1 VLRCSACYV
10 AYLEDWEQGRTPTA
24 SDKDDACGED
34 GGGSEYTILSAA
46 VLVEAR
52 QHRVTLDDHMR
63 NLKWKVDIPEV
74 IVPVLR
80 SHDLIL
86 EDGIDARWCLLTSGS
101 EVGRSDFLRL
111 RHCCCCMVD
120 GYGAQ

>member
-1 VLRCSACYV
+1 ML

-34 GGGSEYTILSAA
+34 GGGSKYTILSAA
-46 VLVEAR
+46 VLAQAK
-52 QHRVTLDDHMR
+52 QHRITLDDHMR
-63 NLKWKVDIPEV
+63 WKVNIPEV

-80 SHDLIL
+80 SHDLVF
-86 EDGIDARWCLLTSGS
+86 EDGIDARWSLLTSGS

-111 RHCCCCMVD
+111 
-120 GYGAQ
+120 